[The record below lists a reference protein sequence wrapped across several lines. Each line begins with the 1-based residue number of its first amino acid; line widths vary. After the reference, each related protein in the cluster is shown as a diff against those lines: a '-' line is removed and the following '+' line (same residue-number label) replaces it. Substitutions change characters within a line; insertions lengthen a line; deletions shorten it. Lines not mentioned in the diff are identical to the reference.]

1 MFPAE
6 NKLTLQDKKLL
17 ETALVFGNNFI
28 LTIHKGIKN
37 KDNQNPIE
45 FFFMNTKIKK
55 KTV

>member
-55 KTV
+55 TV